1 MTTMNDD
8 EIPTPADLLDA
19 PDAAHAEEANEV
31 VAQIVAML
39 RADPGTTACA
49 RGSRAVLLTVK
60 RRMEARE
67 WHCGLSVTG
76 PEILSVAARAEWV
89 AR

>member
-1 MTTMNDD
+1 MHHDD

-39 RADPGTTACA
+39 RANPGTTACA
-49 RGSRAVLLTVK
+49 RGSRAAMLTVK

-67 WHCGLSVTG
+67 WHCGLSGTG

>member
-1 MTTMNDD
+1 MDHDD

-19 PDAAHAEEANEV
+19 PDAAHAEEANRV
-31 VAQIVAML
+31 TARIVTEL
-39 RADPGTTACA
+39 RANPGATACA
-49 RGSRAVLLTVK
+49 RNTRTVMLAVK
-60 RRMEARE
+60 RRMEARG
-67 WHCGLSVTG
+67 WYCGFSQEG

>member
-1 MTTMNDD
+1 MNDD

-19 PDAAHAEEANEV
+19 PDAAHAEEASEI

-39 RADPGTTACA
+39 RANPGTTACA
-49 RGSRAVLLTVK
+49 RGSRAALLTVK

-67 WHCGLSVTG
+67 WHCGLSGTG
-76 PEILSVAARAEWV
+76 PESLSVAARAEWV